1 MDTKKTLDGR
11 RREANGIDS
20 AFTPQ
25 VDSEIARMFE
35 DTPSAADVWDSQ
47 LESDVTD
54 GKLDDLRCEAQRE
67 HRAGRT
73 KPL

>member
-1 MDTKKTLDGR
+1 MDTKKTLDSKR
-11 RREANGIDS
+11 CEANDVDP

-25 VDSEIARMFE
+25 VDAEIAQLFAG
-35 DTPSAADVWDSQ
+35 TPSDADAWDSQ

-54 GKLDDLRCEAQRE
+54 DSPDDLRCEAQRE
-67 HRAGRT
+67 QRSGRT

>member
-1 MDTKKTLDGR
+1 MKKLDGS
-11 RREANGIDS
+11 RREANNIDS

-25 VDSEIARMFE
+25 VDTEVARLFE
-35 DTPSAADVWDSQ
+35 AKPSDADVWDSQ

-54 GKLDDLRCEAQRE
+54 GELDDLRCEAQRE